1 MGTTLIW
8 VIIGAIAFIILM
20 IIAIF
25 VSFFKK
31 VPQGM
36 AMVRTGKGGTA
47 VEYDKGMWVVPVLH
61 MMELMDLSIKTV
73 EISRMKEEG
82 LICKDNIRADI
93 KVVFFV
99 RVSKSAEDIR
109 KVAQSIGTKRASDPK
124 TLRELFEAKFS
135 EALKTVGK
143 RFDFVDLYDNRDDF
157 KREIIST
164 IGADLNGYAL
174 DDCAIDFLEQTPI
187 EYLKINNILDAE
199 GIKKITELT
208 AEQKMKANFIRREE
222 EKTIKEQ
229 DVEAREAILE
239 YERQLA
245 EKEERQK
252 REIANIQARENAE
265 ISKINEEERLKA
277 ESVRIRTEEEL
288 AIAEENKE
296 RQVIIA
302 RKSKERAEAVES
314 ERVEK
319 DRLLEQ
325 TEKERVVTLAE
336 IEKERAIEEERKNIQ
351 DVIKERIMVEKKVVD
366 EEEKIKDTREV
377 AAANRSKQVAVIKA
391 QEDGESAVIRQ
402 SKEAEAAK
410 LAAEIQA
417 EKMLIDAEAQK
428 NAAEKEAEARKIRAE
443 AKAAEEATI
452 GLSEAQVIEA
462 KAKAKEQEGS
472 LEAVVIERKA
482 EAEAKGIAAKADAIH
497 KQGIL
502 QSEVIEK
509 TGLAEAKVH
518 EEKLLAEAKGVEQK
532 AKAMKALDG
541 VGKEHEEF
549 KLRLEKDKE
558 VELANIDVQKSIA
571 EAQAL
576 ALAEAFKNANID
588 IVGGEETFINN
599 IMNAINRGKT
609 VDRLVGRSHQLT
621 DLKHALIGNGNGN
634 KGLLGQVSEL
644 VKSAGLKSDD
654 VKNLSMAALL
664 LKLQNKVGDQD
675 KSLVSDLLH
684 TVTQLGLGQA
694 KADNLL

>member
-302 RKSKERAEAVES
+302 RKNKERAEAVES

-497 KQGIL
+497 KQGML

-509 TGLAEAKVH
+509 TGLAEAKIH

-609 VDRLVGRSHQLT
+609 VDRLVGSSHQLT

>member
-174 DDCAIDFLEQTPI
+174 DECAIDFLEQTPI

-222 EKTIKEQ
+222 
-229 DVEAREAILE
+229 
-239 YERQLA
+239 
-245 EKEERQK
+245 
-252 REIANIQARENAE
+252 
-265 ISKINEEERLKA
+265 
-277 ESVRIRTEEEL
+277 
-288 AIAEENKE
+288 
-296 RQVIIA
+296 
-302 RKSKERAEAVES
+302 
-314 ERVEK
+314 
-319 DRLLEQ
+319 
-325 TEKERVVTLAE
+325 
-336 IEKERAIEEERKNIQ
+336 
-351 DVIKERIMVEKKVVD
+351 
-366 EEEKIKDTREV
+366 
-377 AAANRSKQVAVIKA
+377 
-391 QEDGESAVIRQ
+391 
-402 SKEAEAAK
+402 
-410 LAAEIQA
+410 
-417 EKMLIDAEAQK
+417 
-428 NAAEKEAEARKIRAE
+428 
-443 AKAAEEATI
+443 
-452 GLSEAQVIEA
+452 
-462 KAKAKEQEGS
+462 
-472 LEAVVIERKA
+472 
-482 EAEAKGIAAKADAIH
+482 
-497 KQGIL
+497 
-502 QSEVIEK
+502 
-509 TGLAEAKVH
+509 
-518 EEKLLAEAKGVEQK
+518 
-532 AKAMKALDG
+532 
-541 VGKEHEEF
+541 
-549 KLRLEKDKE
+549 
-558 VELANIDVQKSIA
+558 
-571 EAQAL
+571 
-576 ALAEAFKNANID
+576 
-588 IVGGEETFINN
+588 
-599 IMNAINRGKT
+599 
-609 VDRLVGRSHQLT
+609 
-621 DLKHALIGNGNGN
+621 
-634 KGLLGQVSEL
+634 
-644 VKSAGLKSDD
+644 
-654 VKNLSMAALL
+654 
-664 LKLQNKVGDQD
+664 
-675 KSLVSDLLH
+675 
-684 TVTQLGLGQA
+684 
-694 KADNLL
+694 